1 MYLFSHHVFPKR
13 VSTCSLKMFSIVVR
27 SKDVGNTGIES
38 YFASSAA
45 TTLMIEN
52 IETPHD
58 VKNSFVS
65 TFAVPGSLL
74 INKEIGLKESYVI
87 FDCNEFAVLAWPA
100 KLELVSGQKLVRFDL
115 SEEATFKFIPIT
127 DMGKWICQSLYT
139 IPPALLKTAAFSNIP
154 RGVYKVIVAPCTGRV
169 TIAPY
174 GPQKLIKIETG
185 KIKKVL
191 KF

>member
-115 SEEATFKFIPIT
+115 SSSLSQTWVNGSASRYTLYLQHSLKQPRSATSPVVSTK
-127 DMGKWICQSLYT
+127 SLW
-139 IPPALLKTAAFSNIP
+139 PHA
-154 RGVYKVIVAPCTGRV
+154 RDV
-169 TIAPY
+169 
-174 GPQKLIKIETG
+174 
-185 KIKKVL
+185 
-191 KF
+191 